1 VNANF
6 GDTTWMIWVI
16 GVERDTLDDSLGD
29 ILLGFV
35 TVERVFE
42 DIGDSD
48 LVVITTCETRMF
60 SIQNILEKRMNALVS
75 LPLSGRS
82 FPCQAGCFS
91 G

>member
-1 VNANF
+1 MQTF
-6 GDTTWMIWVI
+6 GDTTWTIWVI

-29 ILLGFV
+29 ILFGLRDRWKV
-35 TVERVFE
+35 LE

-48 LVVITTCETRMF
+48 LVAITTCETRMF
-60 SIQNILEKRMNALVS
+60 SIPNILEKRMNALVS
-75 LPLSGRS
+75 LPLSERS